1 MKSFLIW
8 LAAASSPLFAGV
20 TVLTD
25 GDFQPANWTTVAF
38 IQTNATG
45 MNSRVETGG
54 NPDAYRQMTI
64 DIPAPPGGA
73 SILVNIA
80 SFGSLLTY
88 DPSVSGAIQLLE
100 FSYDISRVSSTGLA
114 PTLPTG
120 IYRPFLEQDG
130 KLFFLMMDGL
140 GSIQAWT
147 PIYNITSLASSWS
160 QINGGVEKPD
170 FSSNGGV
177 ITFGYRVLFSVT
189 CPLAATF
196 GCNAATGVSGID
208 NFTVR
213 VTSADPIG
221 NVPEPSVGA
230 FVGMGVI
237 AATLWR
243 KRRLGPRSSR

>member
-8 LAAASSPLFAGV
+8 LAAATSPLFAGV

-25 GDFQPANWTTVAF
+25 GDFLPANWTTVEF

-45 MNSRVETGG
+45 TNSRVETGG

-100 FSYDISRVSSTGLA
+100 FSFDISRVSGTGLA

-130 KLFFLMMDGL
+130 KMFFLFGNGL
-140 GSIQAWT
+140 ASVRPWTTIQF
-147 PIYNITSLASSWS
+147 ISSLASSWS
-160 QINGGVEKPD
+160 QINAGVEKPD
-170 FSSNGGV
+170 FSANGGA
-177 ITFGYRVLFSVT
+177 ITFGYRVLFSVD
-189 CPLAATF
+189 CPVTATN

-213 VTSADPIG
+213 VTSADPTG
-221 NVPEPSVGA
+221 NVPEPAAGA
-230 FVGMGVI
+230 LVGMGFI
-237 AATLWR
+237 AAILWR
-243 KRRLGPRSSR
+243 NRGLGSRSFR